1 MQAVRVN
8 GASTKWRR
16 SGDELIIRP
25 KKALAKGSYF
35 RIRIRYSGIPKLL
48 DEPAWGKSGVFRTDD
63 GAIIAGQPHV
73 ADTWFPVN
81 DHPLDKATYRFE
93 VTVPKGLEVVANGY
107 LDAINR
113 HRRST
118 TWIWV
123 APDPMASYLA
133 TATIGQFDLDYRK
146 VAGIKYWDAIDPTLF
161 EQPEPRTGEQYV
173 ISGQADAAYQRLSRV
188 FAVPAGGGRLSFQV
202 TRDTEHD
209 WDFFFVEAHTPGTDD
224 WTTLPDVNGHTDR
237 RPGRA
242 ARSGW
247 QPIRSSLTTR
257 PPPAR
262 PARRVA
268 APVTGMPPP
277 AGATDTRPGPS
288 TCPPT
293 PASRSRFRSV
303 WPPTVPSPSAGLL
316 R

>member
-1 MQAVRVN
+1 MGTTSSTTTSTSGTTHGPTSSAAWRASAARATQSLARFNLDLNGLTVQAVRVN

-35 RIRIRYSGIPKLL
+35 RVRIRYSGIPKLL
-48 DEPAWGKSGVFRTDD
+48 AEPALGESGVFRTDD

-93 VTVPKGLEVVANGY
+93 VTVPKGVEVVANGY
-107 LDAINR
+107 LDGINR

-173 ISGQADAAYQRLSRV
+173 TTGAADVAYQRLSRV
-188 FAVPAGGGRLSFQV
+188 IRRARGRWTAQFPGGPRHGRGV
-202 TRDTEHD
+202 
-209 WDFFFVEAHTPGTDD
+209 
-224 WTTLPDVNGHTDR
+224 
-237 RPGRA
+237 
-242 ARSGW
+242 
-247 QPIRSSLTTR
+247 
-257 PPPAR
+257 
-262 PARRVA
+262 
-268 APVTGMPPP
+268 
-277 AGATDTRPGPS
+277 
-288 TCPPT
+288 
-293 PASRSRFRSV
+293 
-303 WPPTVPSPSAGLL
+303 GLL
-316 R
+316 LRRGAEAW